1 MKEIFQIASA
11 IVFSIGGAAVVLF
24 GLSNWLGQLWLKRV
38 MANEQKKID
47 DKLQTAQHNY
57 DMLLASFNEFASRRS
72 FAFTKQY
79 EKEFSV
85 YEKLWEQIVE
95 LYSAALSLRPELDAY
110 PADESPEHR
119 KRKRLAR
126 YYEALHAVRS
136 IILNNKPFYN
146 EVAYEITQR
155 LSFLCS
161 KERSG
166 YEHRNPDEQG
176 QEYWED
182 ASKNREAIIK
192 IVDDLCD
199 AIRCRIRNVENAT
212 VQS

>member
-1 MKEIFQIASA
+1 MKS
-11 IVFSIGGAAVVLF
+11 F
-24 GLSNWLGQLWLKRV
+24 GS
-38 MANEQKKID
+38 
-47 DKLQTAQHNY
+47 
-57 DMLLASFNEFASRRS
+57 
-72 FAFTKQY
+72 
-79 EKEFSV
+79 
-85 YEKLWEQIVE
+85 KLWNFIQQR
-95 LYSAALSLRPELDAY
+95 LSLRPELDAY
-110 PADESPEHR
+110 PANELPEDR

-126 YYEALHAVRS
+126 YDEALHAVRS

-146 EVAYEITQR
+146 EVVYEIAQR

-161 KERSG
+161 KECSA
-166 YEHRNPDEQG
+166 YEHRNPDEQR

-212 VQS
+212 V